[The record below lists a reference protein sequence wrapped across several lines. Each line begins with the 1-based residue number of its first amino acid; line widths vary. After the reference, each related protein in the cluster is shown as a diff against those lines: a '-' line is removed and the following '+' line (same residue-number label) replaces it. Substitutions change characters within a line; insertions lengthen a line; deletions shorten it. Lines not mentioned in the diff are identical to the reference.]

1 MELKLLH
8 IFDDVMNLYGEYA
21 NVAVMARYLTD
32 LGHTVTVDTLSL
44 YEEKDISGYDLY
56 YMGAGTERRQKL
68 ALPQLLTYREALL
81 RACDE
86 GKVMLFTG
94 NAFEL
99 LGASVTDSEGKTYDC
114 LHLADFTTAEGTRRI
129 TGDCLAKFDETG
141 DVLVGFMNKCSR
153 TTGVETP
160 LFKLQMGFGN
170 DADRGAEGFRK
181 NNCLGTHL
189 TGPILV
195 KNPAMLKYIARLLLG
210 ADCADA
216 VTYSYMEK
224 GYETTLS
231 ELQKRLEQIK

>member
-21 NVAVMARYLTD
+21 NVAVLARYLTD
-32 LGHTVTVDTLSL
+32 LGHSVSVDTLSL
-44 YEEKDISGYDLY
+44 YEKRDISGYDFY
-56 YMGAGTERRQKL
+56 YMGAGTERKQKL
-68 ALPQLLTYREALL
+68 VLSQLLDYREALL

-114 LHLADFTTAEGTRRI
+114 LRLADFTTAEGTRRI

-210 ADCADA
+210 ADCADT

-231 ELQKRLEQIK
+231 ELQKRLEQTK